1 MINNIFDHLRDL
13 DRELAKISS
22 GSQYNDVGSQ
32 WYSRTFNS
40 VNWLSFMVNEKVIT
54 DKKMIEHIKPI
65 IVRYYE
71 DTFLKNA
78 SVDESD
84 SKSYQE
90 FKKLLYR
97 TIKK

>member
-1 MINNIFDHLRDL
+1 MI
-13 DRELAKISS
+13 
-22 GSQYNDVGSQ
+22 
-32 WYSRTFNS
+32 
-40 VNWLSFMVNEKVIT
+40 NEKVIS
-54 DKKMIEHIKPI
+54 DKKMIEHIKLI

-78 SVDESD
+78 SADERD

-90 FKKLLYR
+90 FKKLYR